1 MTSIDAVRSS
11 SEIQGSDF
19 QASSSIGR
27 AAVSKT
33 AGWGFESLLACHFSL
48 LRQRKMS
55 AKAEAGATGLDTI
68 KLAAAAVLLVAGI
81 YGFYHFAA
89 YSTLLRVVGL
99 LAISAV
105 AAAVALQTEQG
116 RRLWQFTGNA
126 RTEVRKVVWPTRQET
141 LQTTLV
147 VIVMVLILGI
157 VLWLFDTV
165 LMGILRFLTG
175 QGG

>member
-1 MTSIDAVRSS
+1 
-11 SEIQGSDF
+11 
-19 QASSSIGR
+19 
-27 AAVSKT
+27 
-33 AGWGFESLLACHFSL
+33 
-48 LRQRKMS
+48 MS
-55 AKAEAGATGLDTI
+55 ARVDAGASGLDTL

-99 LAISAV
+99 LVISGV
-105 AAAVALQTEQG
+105 AAAVALQTDQG
-116 RRLWQFTGNA
+116 RRLWQFAGDSRN
-126 RTEVRKVVWPTRQET
+126 EVRKVVWPTRQET
-141 LQTTLV
+141 MQTKLV

-157 VLWLFDTV
+157 ILWLFDMM

>member
-1 MTSIDAVRSS
+1 
-11 SEIQGSDF
+11 
-19 QASSSIGR
+19 
-27 AAVSKT
+27 
-33 AGWGFESLLACHFSL
+33 
-48 LRQRKMS
+48 MS
-55 AKAEAGATGLDTI
+55 ARVDAGASGLDTL

-99 LAISAV
+99 LVIGGV
-105 AAAVALQTEQG
+105 AAAVALQTDQG
-116 RRLWQFTGNA
+116 RRLWQFAGDSRN
-126 RTEVRKVVWPTRQET
+126 EVRKVVWPTRQET
-141 LQTTLV
+141 MQTTLV

-157 VLWLFDTV
+157 ILWLFDMM